1 MLSQNVN
8 RCEITPTGVCDE
20 HKLIVEGDP
29 ERQIQMIRKDVVRFS
44 MAFPVWIM
52 KYHHLSGR
60 GIAESVTNTSPL
72 GATANHLGWV
82 KPRAKT

>member
-29 ERQIQMIRKDVVRFS
+29 ERQIQNDS
-44 MAFPVWIM
+44 
-52 KYHHLSGR
+52 
-60 GIAESVTNTSPL
+60 
-72 GATANHLGWV
+72 
-82 KPRAKT
+82 AKMSCDSA